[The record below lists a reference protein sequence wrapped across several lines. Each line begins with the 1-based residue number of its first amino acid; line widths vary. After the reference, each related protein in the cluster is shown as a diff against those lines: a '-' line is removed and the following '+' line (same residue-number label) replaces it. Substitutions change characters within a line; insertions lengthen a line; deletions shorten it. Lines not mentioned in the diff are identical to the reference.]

1 MAALNIQSPALSAEL
16 QLGEI
21 IQKKQSQKNLTPMI
35 DTEKKFSQLDI
46 EVK

>member
-1 MAALNIQSPALSAEL
+1 MHALNIQSPALSAEL

-21 IQKKQSQKNLTPMI
+21 IQKKQNNKLTPI
-35 DTEKKFSQLDI
+35 VDTEKKYCQLDI